1 MELFLPSLIILVLLG
16 FFIFLILPRTGSM
29 VLSVICLI
37 ALIAAGFHHFNMF
50 YSEYTLSTWQYSLA
64 AYAPWVVLGVSFVF
78 IISAIM
84 YMFADSDTKA
94 MVPDVVKAPIEQIQG
109 AVENAAAI
117 MPSAASATN
126 AVTGYINRAL
136 NTNAQG
142 QGQGQE
148 QRQNRNRNSPVL
160 PGGFKASE
168 Y

>member
-1 MELFLPSLIILVLLG
+1 MELFLPSLIVFVLLG

-29 VLSVICLI
+29 VLAIICLI

-50 YSEYTLSTWQYSLA
+50 YSEYTLSTWQNNLV

-78 IISAIM
+78 IISAVM

-94 MVPDVVKAPIEQIQG
+94 MIPDVIKSPIEQIQEG
-109 AVENAAAI
+109 VENAAAI

-126 AVTGYINRAL
+126 AVTGYINRAV
-136 NTNAQG
+136 NTNQQGQKQG
-142 QGQGQE
+142 QG
-148 QRQNRNRNSPVL
+148 QNRNRNSPVL
-160 PGGFKASE
+160 PGGLKASE

>member
-1 MELFLPSLIILVLLG
+1 MELFLPSLIIFVLVG
-16 FFIFLILPRTGSM
+16 FFIFLVLPRTGSM
-29 VLSVICLI
+29 VLAVICLI
-37 ALIAAGFHHFNMF
+37 ALIAAGFNHFNMF
-50 YSEYTLSTWQYSLA
+50 YSEYKLSTWQYSLA

-78 IISAIM
+78 IISAVM
-84 YMFADSDTKA
+84 YMFADSETKA

-117 MPSAASATN
+117 MPSAATATN

-136 NTNAQG
+136 NTNQQG
-142 QGQGQE
+142 QGQGQ
-148 QRQNRNRNSPVL
+148 QGQGRNRNSPVL

>member
-1 MELFLPSLIILVLLG
+1 
-16 FFIFLILPRTGSM
+16 M

-78 IISAIM
+78 IISAVM
-84 YMFADSDTKA
+84 YMFADSETKA

-142 QGQGQE
+142 QGQGQ
-148 QRQNRNRNSPVL
+148 QGQGRNRNSPVL

>member
-1 MELFLPSLIILVLLG
+1 
-16 FFIFLILPRTGSM
+16 
-29 VLSVICLI
+29 
-37 ALIAAGFHHFNMF
+37 
-50 YSEYTLSTWQYSLA
+50 
-64 AYAPWVVLGVSFVF
+64 
-78 IISAIM
+78 
-84 YMFADSDTKA
+84 

-142 QGQGQE
+142 QGQGQ
-148 QRQNRNRNSPVL
+148 QGQGRNRNSPVL